1 MLCVF
6 FLIHLQPCTLFGL
19 LFQGRA
25 EEVAREAEGNW
36 IKDDSGRCKFGMLL
50 VSVVYE
56 NMVLTEKFKK
66 EKKPLIELEKFE
78 IFWFRLLWLFLSS

>member
-1 MLCVF
+1 
-6 FLIHLQPCTLFGL
+6 
-19 LFQGRA
+19 
-25 EEVAREAEGNW
+25 
-36 IKDDSGRCKFGMLL
+36 MLL

-78 IFWFRLLWLFLSS
+78 IF